1 MVDAEKHKSESKADD
16 GIKPIKSTISADFD
30 DNKAFALASVYSHEI
45 KTYVADNFKKEITDL
60 DVLNF
65 ALMLCD
71 RIVTADSDDEV
82 AETLKEVTEIIT
94 NKYKL
99 NEFIFTNL
107 AVIKS
112 WNETTDALYD
122 KKYDVTEKEFNDLM
136 KKNNEKNQYKAW
148 NDERK
153 ILDAY
158 SSKFAKGGADN
169 GEC

>member
-1 MVDAEKHKSESKADD
+1 MVNPEKDKTESTDD
-16 GIKPIKSTISADFD
+16 GVTPIKSTISADFD

-71 RIVTADSDDEV
+71 RIVTADGDDEV
-82 AETLKEVTEIIT
+82 AETLKDVTEIIT

-107 AVIKS
+107 AVIKA
-112 WNETTDALYD
+112 WNETTNALHD
-122 KKYDVTEKEFNDLM
+122 KKHEVTEKEFNDLM
-136 KKNNEKNQYKAW
+136 NKNNEKYQYKAW
-148 NDERK
+148 NDERR
-153 ILDAY
+153 ILDKY
-158 SSKFAKGGADN
+158 SSKYADGGVDN
-169 GEC
+169 GKS